1 MQPNSPNSWMPQ
13 GSPLPPPSTGG
24 PGYPYG
30 NRPTPPPA
38 PEAPRSRPRAYRAA
52 IAGGVVGALVS
63 AGVAFATVQLTDRTT
78 TKVVTVA
85 DTSGSKSA
93 TAVPTASTPTTSP
106 APAGGG
112 SVLATDPEV
121 GLEIHD
127 LIAKVSPSV
136 VAIEVSVDGGNG
148 NLQEVAAGSGVV
160 ISSDGLV
167 LTNAH
172 VVTVD
177 DSFGQSVSNP
187 VFTVKMND
195 GTVREAKV
203 LGKAPDFDVALMR
216 LTKTDNLVPITMG
229 NSSDV
234 RVGDDVVAIGNA
246 LALGD
251 SPTVTRG
258 IVSALDR
265 SLDETD
271 TVTLHGLIQTDAP
284 INHGNSGGALVDAKG
299 RLIGINSAGIPSA
312 QNIGFAIAIDTI
324 KPLLEDLEAG
334 KTVTKS
340 ATAFLGVT
348 VSQTP
353 NGLEITSVT
362 DGSGAAKAGLRA
374 GDVFVKIGSASIST
388 EEQLREA
395 LRGITPGTSVS
406 VQVRRDG
413 QVVDATVKMGTRSN

>member
-1 MQPNSPNSWMPQ
+1 MYPDRPNSWMPQ

-38 PEAPRSRPRAYRAA
+38 PEEPRSRPRTYRAA

-63 AGVAFATVQLTDRTT
+63 AGVALATVQLTDHTT
-78 TKVVTVA
+78 TRVVTVA
-85 DTSGSKSA
+85 DTSGSKNSSA
-93 TAVPTASTPTTSP
+93 SPTGSTPTTAKAASD
-106 APAGGG
+106 GGT
-112 SVLATDPEV
+112 VLADDTTV

-127 LIAKVSPSV
+127 LIAKVAPSV
-136 VAIEVSVDGGNG
+136 VSIDVSVDGGNG
-148 NLQEVAAGSGVV
+148 ELQEVAAGSGVV
-160 ISSDGLV
+160 ISNDGLV

-172 VVTVD
+172 VVTVQ
-177 DSFGQSVSNP
+177 DSFGQTVSNP

-203 LGKAPDFDVALMR
+203 LGTAPDFDVALMR
-216 LTKTDNLVPITMG
+216 LTKTDNLTAITLG

-234 RVGDDVVAIGNA
+234 RVGDDVVAVGNA

-284 INHGNSGGALVDAKG
+284 INHGNSGGALVDAHG
-299 RLIGINSAGIPSA
+299 HLIGINSAGIETA

-324 KPLLEDLEAG
+324 KPLLQDLEAG
-334 KTVTKS
+334 RTVTKS

-353 NGLEITSVT
+353 NGLAITSVT
-362 DGSGAAKAGLRA
+362 DGSGAAKAGLKA
-374 GDVFVKIGSASIST
+374 GDVFVTIGDKSIST

-395 LRGITPGTSVS
+395 LRGLAPGTSTN
-406 VQVRRDG
+406 VQVRRNG
-413 QVVDATVKMGTRSN
+413 QTVDATVQMGTRSN